1 MVELFGIFLL
11 KKLTG
16 KSKTDIENILD
27 KYNSLPQ
34 LKNII
39 IIYDYIFLGFSRLVA
54 SSIIPKTII
63 ISFGWIKKVIE
74 SDDTTTENAFLITLG
89 HELTHKK
96 EEVSK
101 RYFLKKM
108 DRKFINWVNEVH
120 ADFGA
125 AKEMVNGSRDLLI
138 KSTEYKLALKPYNKD
153 SYSHPSWTRRLEY
166 ATNYNFDELLIRKIA
181 NDTSFENELLLKK
194 VLKHFSPII
203 LN

>member
-1 MVELFGIFLL
+1 
-11 KKLTG
+11 
-16 KSKTDIENILD
+16 
-27 KYNSLPQ
+27 
-34 LKNII
+34 
-39 IIYDYIFLGFSRLVA
+39 
-54 SSIIPKTII
+54 
-63 ISFGWIKKVIE
+63 
-74 SDDTTTENAFLITLG
+74 
-89 HELTHKK
+89 
-96 EEVSK
+96 
-101 RYFLKKM
+101 M